1 MRKYLLLP
9 VLFTLLCSAVNAQK
23 ITAVVNY
30 VLTNGAPDK
39 TTIFYDGKTKL
50 VWDDFQGRPDNSV
63 DFAALT
69 SSGLGFNMAFSS
81 SSDGETM
88 TINVFCGY
96 SKPESWVKPDKKTD
110 YLLNH
115 EQHHFDLT
123 YIYTQE
129 FIRKLQTAEFTKKNY
144 EKVISKTFN
153 DCEKEL
159 EEEQS
164 KYDGETHHSVIKD
177 KQEEWNKKIEAEL
190 AALKTD

>member
-9 VLFTLLCSAVNAQK
+9 VLFTLVFGAARAQK
-23 ITAVVNY
+23 FTTVVNY

-50 VWDDFQGRPDNSV
+50 VWDDFQGKPDNSV

-69 SSGLGFNMAFSS
+69 SSGLGFNMEFNSS
-81 SSDGETM
+81 NDGETM
-88 TINVFCGY
+88 VINVFCGY

-129 FIRKLQTAEFTKKNY
+129 FIQKLRAADFTKKNY
-144 EKVISKTFN
+144 DKVINKTFI

-159 EEEQS
+159 EEEQT
-164 KYDGETHHSVIKD
+164 KYDDETHHSVIKD
-177 KQEEWNKKIEAEL
+177 KQEAWNKKIEDEL
-190 AALKTD
+190 AALKTN